1 MLPDLNCR
9 TVWDMRQNA
18 SDSVLKMA
26 KVDKKKEALQLL
38 SKNISQSRVAQL
50 VKVDRR
56 TITRWLKDDDFWK
69 QLNENRR
76 DHLESALDK
85 VLEDSSIASDL
96 SENNQK
102 ISQIDSL
109 LAKALAALDSII
121 SCPESRNVDRLKAS
135 EMILKL
141 VGDRVQ
147 VFAGNTGGISSGS
160 LGASAEGGDRSV
172 EVDRL
177 WERRQQLKNRI
188 TVLKKQQG

>member
-1 MLPDLNCR
+1 
-9 TVWDMRQNA
+9 MRQHA
-18 SDSVLKMA
+18 SDSVSKMA

-50 VKVDRR
+50 VGVDRR
-56 TITRWLKDDDFWK
+56 TVVRWLKEDDFRK

-85 VLEDSSIASDL
+85 VLDDSSIASDL

-147 VFAGNTGGISSGS
+147 AFAGNAGSSSVS
-160 LGASAEGGDRSV
+160 LGKTVEGGDCSR
-172 EVDRL
+172 EIDRL
-177 WERRQQLKNRI
+177 WERREQLKNRI
-188 TVLKKQQG
+188 AGLKNQQG